1 MKNKL
6 ISLGLVAGFSIVA
19 LSSCN
24 DYLKKGE
31 DQVILTIGDKKITAD
46 ELLSEFKD
54 SNSTSVAA
62 FYNAISEVLIRNAT
76 KTYAASSELQT
87 QVDTEIERFKEKAHD
102 SAKSNGTSYKE
113 ELNNALASEGVED
126 LDEYREHYVFTK
138 LQEHLTDKYYDDQIK
153 NALSLGDDSE
163 NPYGLLG
170 SYINQVI
177 PYHVRHI
184 LVNVSASG
192 SSIYDP
198 EISETEA
205 VNLSTVIRRIANV
218 NKDGTEK
225 TTKETFGQVAY
236 DASDD
241 DTSAKQ
247 YGDLGIMS
255 TKTSFVNEFKLGIY
269 AYESLYANTS
279 APRVSSFLDE
289 KNTYSI
295 PSDAKSYITTRSEV
309 IKNEANEDVTRRTN
323 GIGYIPFAYTQKL
336 EEVSNVTTDVN
347 GKLVNDGD
355 ATYYPRN
362 IYFTN
367 FFNDHGINVITNT
380 TEVGNFKK
388 IPGLFN
394 DQPVLCADGDTNKV
408 VLVTR
413 AGSSYQGVHFMVI
426 EKSGIS
432 DTLENQV
439 KYYDNRTASQLTK
452 DGDEALIGSTFV
464 TYLSSS
470 TSETQKSRAESIETE
485 VKGFDSMLDARIFE
499 HYLGYSDPA
508 NGIEAV
514 TIADERLKNSIQE
527 YIETTRAKYDMTAVS
542 SNEDAWESY
551 LDTLTVQ
558 DEYASRKVSL
568 ICAGKF
574 SNGYVEGDGCYVK
587 K

>member
-1 MKNKL
+1 M
-6 ISLGLVAGFSIVA
+6 
-19 LSSCN
+19 
-24 DYLKKGE
+24 
-31 DQVILTIGDKKITAD
+31 
-46 ELLSEFKD
+46 
-54 SNSTSVAA
+54 
-62 FYNAISEVLIRNAT
+62 
-76 KTYAASSELQT
+76 
-87 QVDTEIERFKEKAHD
+87 
-102 SAKSNGTSYKE
+102 
-113 ELNNALASEGVED
+113 
-126 LDEYREHYVFTK
+126 
-138 LQEHLTDKYYDDQIK
+138 
-153 NALSLGDDSE
+153 SLGDDSE

-309 IKNEANEDVTRRTN
+309 IKNEANADVTRRTN

-380 TEVGNFKK
+380 AEVGNFKK
-388 IPGLFN
+388 IPGLFD

-514 TIADERLKNSIQE
+514 TIADERLKNSIEE